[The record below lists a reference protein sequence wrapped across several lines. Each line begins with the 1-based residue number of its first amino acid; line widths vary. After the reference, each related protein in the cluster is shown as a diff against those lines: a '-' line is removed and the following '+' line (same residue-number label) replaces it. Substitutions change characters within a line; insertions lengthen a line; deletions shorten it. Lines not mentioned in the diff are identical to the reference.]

1 MGYNESVLF
10 NRTPHASMKLKLRR
24 TSHALW
30 LTLALSTGVGAEVRV
45 TTTSVDGSP
54 IKQVMAESV
63 IDVPARALLAV
74 LSDAEHYA
82 SFIPYV
88 VESTV
93 LARDGES
100 IVNYQR
106 LDFRIFAVAP
116 RHYVIRMRTASG
128 TGAGGRAVYQ
138 IRWTL
143 VPDAK
148 LPEVRSAVALTVD
161 NGFWHLEDLGGDPAR
176 TRVVYCVFTDPG
188 GQLPAIV
195 INQANAQAVPR
206 LFDAV
211 QNAART
217 EHYRSISGGP
227 APHSTSTLEAPASC
241 HA

>member
-1 MGYNESVLF
+1 M
-10 NRTPHASMKLKLRR
+10 
-24 TSHALW
+24 SHALW
-30 LTLALSTGVGAEVRV
+30 FVLAFVTAVGAEVRV

-63 IDVPARALLAV
+63 FDAPAGVLLAV

-93 LARDGES
+93 LARDSES

-106 LDFRIFAVAP
+106 LDFRIRGVDP
-116 RHYVIRMRTASG
+116 RHYVIRMRATSG

-138 IRWTL
+138 IRWAL

-148 LPEVRSAVALTVD
+148 LPDAPSAVALTVD

-188 GQLPAIV
+188 GKLPAWV
-195 INQANAQAVPR
+195 INQANTQAVPR
-206 LFDAV
+206 IFDAV

-217 EHYRSISGGP
+217 VRYRTISATP
-227 APHSTSTLEAPASC
+227 APHSTLTLEAPASC

>member
-1 MGYNESVLF
+1 
-10 NRTPHASMKLKLRR
+10 MKAKLRR
-24 TSHALW
+24 MSYALW
-30 LTLALSTGVGAEVRV
+30 FVLASVTAAGAEVRL

-63 IDVPARALLAV
+63 VDVPAGALLAV

-88 VESTV
+88 VESTI

-100 IVNYQR
+100 VVNYQR
-106 LDFRIFAVAP
+106 LDFRILGVDP

-128 TGAGGRAVYQ
+128 TGPGGRAVYQ
-138 IRWTL
+138 IRWAL
-143 VPDAK
+143 VPEAK
-148 LPEVRSAVALTVD
+148 LPEAPAAVALTVD
-161 NGFWHLEDLGGDPAR
+161 NGFWHLEDLGGEPAR

-188 GQLPAIV
+188 GKLPAWV

-211 QNAART
+211 QKAARA
-217 EHYRSISGGP
+217 ERYRTIAGTS
-227 APHSTSTLEAPASC
+227 APHSTLTLEAPASC